1 VAQLPV
7 HSEAVTAFPPPEAG
21 GRAFGSVGSPIGEL
35 TGMLI
40 RNRWLILL
48 CTVAVTAGAG
58 FFTVRMTPVYSAS
71 ASLRLDE
78 KESSLPDIF
87 KSVGQKGAVET
98 ETQILRSRSL
108 SEEATDSLA
117 LQLQLVLPRRVPR
130 SQLFRDIKVPAA
142 AIEGEYRLTQLPGGR
157 FDLTD
162 QTDTAK
168 QHLAYVSP
176 GGKVLAGGAS
186 FILSPDAGQYP
197 QIDFAVDSRASTASG
212 VASALTVS
220 QPNRD
225 AQVINLQ
232 YEDTDPELVWQVP
245 NAIVSRYFA
254 RRQEA
259 RRSDAHTMALFLQ
272 DQIGRV
278 ATQLAAAEDTFRDY
292 RERAQVIAPDVEA
305 STQVTRLITKQSD
318 RSAIDAERQALAQS
332 LNEVTQAAA
341 SQKPGDP
348 SPYRKLIGL
357 PFLLRNQAAAQ
368 LLSSLAAVEDQR
380 TSLLLRRTPEDAD
393 VKVLDTRINEIEAQ
407 LYGIATTY
415 LRGLENQVASL
426 DTALQ
431 GFDRQ
436 LQTLPRKQVEF
447 ARLNRKAKGFEEVYD
462 LLQTRLKEAQIAEA
476 AGDASVEVVDTAV
489 APLHPSRPRP
499 EVNLLGG
506 FITGLLLGLAAGFAR
521 ERLDRSV
528 HTRNDVLSM
537 TGLPVLG
544 LIPHVANGRGR
555 IALIT
560 QERKPSIE
568 PQRVSVGSASAPR
581 SRYTFLGRGEPG
593 SSKNGHTHPGGAL
606 ATRSSLQLIVAN
618 PGNVIAESY
627 GILQTNLAFAR
638 HDRPIKTLV
647 LTSPL
652 SGDGKTTNAVN
663 LALTVTERGLRTLLI
678 DADMRRG
685 AVHAALSARREPGLY
700 QVLSGAITL
709 EAALQRVTV
718 GETRSLD
725 FLTSGRSE
733 QSPTPLLESGAMRA
747 LLDSVQREYDLVII
761 DTPPVN
767 IVTDAAVLGTFVDGV
782 LVVARAGRTD
792 RAALSYAVQ
801 QLRHVRAPILGVLL
815 NDIDFRR
822 DASYDGV
829 YRYYDDRQYQD
840 LSEKSS

>member
-1 VAQLPV
+1 MTQLPV
-7 HSEAVTAFPPPEAG
+7 PSEAVTAFPPPEAG
-21 GRAFGSVGSPIGEL
+21 GPSFRSVGSPIGEL

-48 CTVAVTAGAG
+48 CTVAVTTGAAI
-58 FFTVRMTPVYSAS
+58 FTARTTPIYQAS

-78 KESSLPDIF
+78 KQSSLPDIF
-87 KSVGQKGAVET
+87 TSVGKKGAVET

-117 LQLQLVLPRRVPR
+117 LQLRLVLPHRVPR
-130 SQLFRDIKVPAA
+130 SQLFREIRVPAA
-142 AIEGEYRLTQLPGGR
+142 ASEGQYQLTQLPDGR
-157 FDLTD
+157 FELSG
-162 QTDTAK
+162 QTDK
-168 QHLAYVSP
+168 RHLAYVSP
-176 GGKVLAGGAS
+176 GAKVLAGGAT
-186 FILSPDAGQYP
+186 FILSSDARQYP
-197 QIDFAVDSRASTASG
+197 RIDFMVDSRTSTASG

-225 AQVINLQ
+225 AQVINVQ

-245 NAIVSRYFA
+245 NAIVGRYLA

-259 RRSDAHTMALFLQ
+259 RRSEAHTMALFLQ
-272 DQIGRV
+272 DQVGRV
-278 ATQLAAAEDTFRDY
+278 AGQLAAAEDTFRDY
-292 RERAQVIAPDVEA
+292 RERARVIAPDVEA
-305 STQVTRLITKQSD
+305 SSQVSRLITKQSE
-318 RSAIDAERQALAQS
+318 RSASDAERQALAQS
-332 LNEVTQAAA
+332 LNEVTQAA
-341 SQKPGDP
+341 SRQKPGDP

-368 LLSSLAAVEDQR
+368 LLSSLAAVEDER
-380 TSLLLRRTPEDAD
+380 TSLLLRRTPQDAD
-393 VKVLDTRINEIEAQ
+393 VKVLDTRINEIESQ

-436 LQTLPRKQVEF
+436 LQALPRKQVEF
-447 ARLNRKAKGFEEVYD
+447 ARLNRKAKGYEEVYD

-476 AGDASVEVVDTAV
+476 AGDASMEVVDTAV
-489 APLHPSRPRP
+489 VPDGPSRPRP
-499 EVNLLGG
+499 QVNLLGG
-506 FITGLLLGLAAGFAR
+506 FVTGLLLGLAAGFAR
-521 ERLDRSV
+521 ERLDRSI
-528 HTRNDVLSM
+528 HTRNDVLNM

-544 LIPHVANGRGR
+544 LIPHLANGRRR

-560 QERKPSIE
+560 QERKPSTE
-568 PQRVSVGSASAPR
+568 SQRVSAGSASTPR
-581 SRYTFLGRGEPG
+581 SRYTFLGTGEPG
-593 SSKNGHTHPGGAL
+593 SSQNGHAL
-606 ATRSSLQLIVAN
+606 AGEALAARSSLHLIVAN

-638 HDRPIKTLV
+638 HDRLIKTLV

-652 SGDGKTTNAVN
+652 SGEGKTTNAVN

-685 AVHAALSARREPGLY
+685 AVHAALHARREPGLH
-700 QVLSGAITL
+700 QVLSGAATL
-709 EAALQRVTV
+709 ETALQQVTV
-718 GETRSLD
+718 GETRSLH

-733 QSPTPLLESGAMRA
+733 HSPTPLLESEAMRG
-747 LLDSVQREYDLVII
+747 LLDRVQRDYDLIII

-782 LVVARAGRTD
+782 LVVTRAGKTD

-801 QLRHVRAPILGVLL
+801 QLRHVRAPVLGVLL

-829 YRYYDDRQYQD
+829 YRYYGDEQYRD